1 MILLLHPTHRKFI
14 KLLRNKV
21 NNGDVIY
28 ITKEDQSE
36 WQSVFNTSK
45 NSKKRHQE
53 TYRIFL
59 RAINRV
65 HTEIPNNAI
74 VINLSLVDHIES
86 ILRKVELKNPLRT
99 IRNIILMK
107 IVKVGFRLLRHLE

>member
-14 KLLRNKV
+14 KLLRDNV
-21 NNGDVIY
+21 NNGEVIFL
-28 ITKEDQSE
+28 TTEDKNE
-36 WQSVFNTSK
+36 WLSVLNKSK
-45 NSKKRHQE
+45 NSTKRHLA

-65 HTEIPNNAI
+65 NTEIPNNAI
-74 VINLSLVDHIES
+74 VINSSSVNHIEVF
-86 ILRKVELKNPLRT
+86 LRKVELKNPLRT

-107 IVKVGFRLLRHLE
+107 IVRVGFRLLRHLE

>member
-59 RAINRV
+59 LLEPLLDSNPVGFFDI
-65 HTEIPNNAI
+65 
-74 VINLSLVDHIES
+74 
-86 ILRKVELKNPLRT
+86 RKCVYKLEYNPLY
-99 IRNIILMK
+99 
-107 IVKVGFRLLRHLE
+107 

>member
-14 KLLRNKV
+14 KLLRDNV
-21 NNGDVIY
+21 NNGNVIFL
-28 ITKEDQSE
+28 TSEDISE
-36 WQSVFNTSK
+36 WEYIFNTSK
-45 NSKKRHQE
+45 NSKERHQA

-65 HTEIPNNAI
+65 NTEIPNNAI
-74 VINLSLVDHIES
+74 AINSSSVDHIEVF
-86 ILRKVELKNPLRT
+86 LRKIELKNPIRT

-107 IVKVGFRLLRHLE
+107 IVRIGFRLLEHLE

>member
-45 NSKKRHQE
+45 NSKKSTKKHIGYFFEQSTVYTQR
-53 TYRIFL
+53 FL
-59 RAINRV
+59 
-65 HTEIPNNAI
+65 TMQ
-74 VINLSLVDHIES
+74 LS
-86 ILRKVELKNPLRT
+86 
-99 IRNIILMK
+99 
-107 IVKVGFRLLRHLE
+107 

>member
-1 MILLLHPTHRKFI
+1 MISLLHPTHRKFI
-14 KLLRNKV
+14 KLLRDKV
-21 NNGDVIY
+21 NNGDVIF
-28 ITKEDQSE
+28 ITE

-45 NSKKRHQE
+45 NSKKRHQS

-65 HTEIPNNAI
+65 NTEIPNNAI
-74 VINLSLVDHIES
+74 VINSSSVDHLEGF
-86 ILRKVELKNPLRT
+86 LRKVELKNPFRT

-107 IVKVGFRLLRHLE
+107 IIRVGFRLLKHLE

>member
-53 TYRIFL
+53 TYR
-59 RAINRV
+59 AINRV

-107 IVKVGFRLLRHLE
+107 IVRVDFRLLRHIE

>member
-36 WQSVFNTSK
+36 WQSLFNTSK
-45 NSKKRHQE
+45 NSKK
-53 TYRIFL
+53 T
-59 RAINRV
+59 
-65 HTEIPNNAI
+65 I
-74 VINLSLVDHIES
+74 VSKLI
-86 ILRKVELKNPLRT
+86 RTQLKNYK
-99 IRNIILMK
+99 IEKKIISLSADQI
-107 IVKVGFRLLRHLE
+107 IVK

>member
-21 NNGDVIY
+21 NNEDIIY

-45 NSKKRHQE
+45 NSKK
-53 TYRIFL
+53 
-59 RAINRV
+59 
-65 HTEIPNNAI
+65 NAP
-74 VINLSLVDHIES
+74 S
-86 ILRKVELKNPLRT
+86 
-99 IRNIILMK
+99 NI
-107 IVKVGFRLLRHLE
+107 